1 MSNTPIPFTV
11 RVINGTITVAQFD
24 KVTVVVGES
33 ATRVVQVGGPAGVST
48 FFDLSDTN
56 FTSLVADDLAQF
68 DGTEWVNVPTSSV
81 GVTSHLAL
89 TDIGVNTHAVI
100 DTHIADGTIHFTDA
114 PADAQTYAR
123 RDNAWVEIQTGGALI
138 SGVWRFETSTAEVPS
153 SGRFRQDNVVYASV
167 VEIFIADTTRPGF
180 DATNILTALSPGDR
194 LYIQNENDASEWV
207 IWDVDGAVID
217 EGTWFRIPV
226 NLVNNGDNIT
236 NNRDCLIAVLFG
248 GGVGGLSHFDLTDI
262 GVNTHAAI
270 DTHIADATIHFTE
283 ASIDHTAISNI
294 GTNSHAAID
303 THIADGTTHFT
314 EASIDH
320 TAISNIGTNSHAAI
334 DTHIADGTIHF
345 TLEAVDDQVAGLL
358 QDVEG
363 LTFAY
368 DDGAN
373 TLTPVLDPLLASHI
387 GIGKSSWVYSDFTGQ
402 STLLVEGPF
411 RAIGGSGGFMS
422 GTTLLHLNH
431 PGIWCMSTGA
441 AAANGRVFI
450 LTSTGLGSWSFG
462 TPGGETRCTSI
473 VHTSP
478 LLSTPTQR
486 YVLRSGFSA
495 VSLPNT
501 LLSAI
506 TFEYQDDQNGGRWQG
521 VTADGI
527 GETSVDTG
535 VTVTASTWYKLE
547 IVINADATLVTFFI
561 DDVSVGSTALTIPSG
576 TGFQHF
582 HSDHIMKL
590 VGIGARTFYVDATSI
605 YDAVTR

>member
-1 MSNTPIPFTV
+1 MSDTPIPFTV
-11 RVINGTITVAQFD
+11 RVIDGTITIGDTSRA
-24 KVTVVVGES
+24 TVVVGES

-48 FFDLSDTN
+48 FFDLSDTD
-56 FTSLVADDLAQF
+56 FATTPLVAGDLAQF
-68 DGTEWVNVPTSSV
+68 DGTDWVNVPTSSV

-89 TDIGVNTHAVI
+89 TDIGVNTHAAI
-100 DTHIADGTIHFTDA
+100 DTHIADGTIHFSDA

-123 RDNAWVEIQTGGALI
+123 RDNAWVEIGTGSGLL
-138 SGVWRFETSTAEVPS
+138 SGVWRFSTSTTPPPA
-153 SGRFRQDNVVYASV
+153 SGRFQFDAGSFGATT
-167 VEIFIADTTRPGF
+167 EIDIHDFTRPGV
-180 DATNILTALSPGDR
+180 DASNFLSILDSGDR
-194 LYIQNENDASEWV
+194 IYIQDETVSGDFV
-207 IWDVDGAVID
+207 VFDVTGPSVDNTTYWTIPVTSVF
-217 EGTWFRIPV
+217 EGTF
-226 NLVNNGDNIT
+226 LS
-236 NNRDCLIAVLFG
+236 NNRDCLVIIQFG
-248 GGVGGLSHFDLTDI
+248 GGAGGISHFDLTDI

-270 DTHIADATIHFTE
+270 DTHIADGTIHFTE
-283 ASIDHTAISNI
+283 GSISHLNIADI

-303 THIADGTTHFT
+303 THIADGTV
-314 EASIDH
+314 
-320 TAISNIGTNSHAAI
+320 
-334 DTHIADGTIHF
+334 HF

-363 LTFAY
+363 LTFTY
-368 DDGAN
+368 DDPGN

-402 STLLVEGPF
+402 STLLIEGPF

-441 AAANGRVFI
+441 ISAAGRVFI

-478 LLSTPTQR
+478 LLSTPSQR
-486 YVLRSGFSA
+486 YVLRSGFSS

-501 LLSAI
+501 LLSGI

-527 GETSVDTG
+527 GETFVDTG
-535 VTVTASTWYKLE
+535 VTVAASTWYKLE
-547 IVINADATLVTFFI
+547 IVINADATSVEFFV
-561 DDVSVGSTALTIPSG
+561 DDVSGGTITTDIPSG

-582 HSDHIMKL
+582 HSDHILKL
-590 VGIGARTFYVDATSI
+590 VGLGARTFYVDATSI
-605 YDAVTR
+605 YDEVIR